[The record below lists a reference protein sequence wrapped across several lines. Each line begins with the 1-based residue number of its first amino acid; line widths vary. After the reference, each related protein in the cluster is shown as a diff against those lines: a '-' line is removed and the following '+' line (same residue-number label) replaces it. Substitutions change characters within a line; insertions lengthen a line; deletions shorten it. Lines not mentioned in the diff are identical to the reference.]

1 LFAVGATLQSTPFSA
16 LVRGR
21 RAILSHLRY
30 LFDMWRG
37 ASFAAQVLGAGDTY
51 GVAHVRV
58 ATSDQALDA
67 ILVIALD
74 ERGRCT
80 SVRQWWHAGESAGE

>member
-1 LFAVGATLQSTPFSA
+1 VSATLQPTPFSA

-21 RAILSHLRY
+21 RAIRSH
-30 LFDMWRG
+30 FDYVFGQWTG

-58 ATSDQALDA
+58 ASSAQAFDA
-67 ILVIALD
+67 ILVVALD
-74 ERGRCT
+74 HRGRCT
-80 SVRQWWHAGESAGE
+80 SLRQWGHAGESDGD